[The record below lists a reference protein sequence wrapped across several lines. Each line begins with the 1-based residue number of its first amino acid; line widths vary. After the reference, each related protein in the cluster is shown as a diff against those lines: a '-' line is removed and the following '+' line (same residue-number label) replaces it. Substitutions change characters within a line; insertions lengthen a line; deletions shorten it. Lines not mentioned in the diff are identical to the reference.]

1 MTIHANAKLFNTM
14 ALENF
19 NFTDAEFLKV
29 INSLCRIDL
38 DEDEYTP
45 LNSINDKL
53 NLDELDSLSITVFFI
68 WIVHLFGIPEQIM
81 KNFVNKRDFTVR
93 AIKEFVTVEATKTYS
108 YAEVDATINKGNYK
122 GNYFGGIDS

>member
-1 MTIHANAKLFNTM
+1 M
-14 ALENF
+14 ASF
-19 NFTDAEFLKV
+19 NFTDAEFIKV

-53 NLDELDSLSITVFFI
+53 NLDELDSLSMTVFFI
-68 WIVHLFGIPEQIM
+68 WIVHLFGIPEKIM
-81 KNFVNKRDFTVR
+81 RDFVSKRDFTIR
-93 AIKEFVTVEATKTYS
+93 AIKKFVTLEATKTYS

-122 GNYFGGIDS
+122 GNYFGGANS